1 MTFHWRMN
9 LADAQQVA
17 LGFLIKQTSYIEPGV
32 VKQKYPDVQYA
43 NLIPVDSS
51 ANPWA
56 KSITYY
62 SSDQF
67 GQAEF
72 FEHLADDM
80 PRADITREKHETTV
94 RMAGIGYGYTLEELG
109 QAMMIPGTNLT
120 NDRAAAARRGYE
132 EFVDDAALRGK
143 TAANWSGLI
152 NYPGIQTAFAEDDGN
167 GNSMAWDDKST
178 DQILRDINSVLSGIY
193 TTTLQIEMADT
204 LLLPI
209 EAMLTLA
216 TRRIEN
222 TNSTLVSFLRANN
235 VYTVQTK
242 QELDVIGVR
251 GLETAGVGGV
261 GRMVAY
267 RRDPDVLK
275 MHIPMAHRFL
285 PVWQTGPMRFDVP
298 GIFRLGGLEI
308 RRPKS
313 VRYVDGIADA
323 PYA

>member
-9 LADAQQVA
+9 LADAQQAA

-32 VKQKYPDVQYA
+32 VKQRYPDVQYSR
-43 NLIPVDSS
+43 LIPVDSS

-56 KSITYY
+56 KSVTYY

-80 PRADITREKHETTV
+80 PRADVTREKHETTV

-109 QAMMIPGTNLT
+109 QAMMIPGTNLS
-120 NDRAAAARRGYE
+120 NDRAAAARRAYE

-143 TAANWSGLI
+143 AAANWSGIL
-152 NYPGIQTAFAEDDGN
+152 NYPCIQTDFADDDGT
-167 GNSMAWDDKST
+167 GASMAWDDKTT
-178 DQILRDINSVLSGIY
+178 DQVLRDINVVLSGIY
-193 TTTLQIEMADT
+193 TATLQIEMADT

-209 EAMLTLA
+209 GPMLTLS

-222 TNSTLVSFLRANN
+222 TNDTLGSFLKANN
-235 VYTVQTK
+235 VYTVQTG
-242 QELDVIGVR
+242 QPLDIVGVR
-251 GLETAGVGGV
+251 GLETAGVGGT

-275 MHIPMAHRFL
+275 MHIPMPHRFL

-308 RRPKS
+308 RRPKA
-313 VRYVDGIADA
+313 VRYVDGISDA

>member
-9 LADAQQVA
+9 LADAQQAA
-17 LGFLIKQTSYIEPGV
+17 LGFLIKQTSHIEPGV
-32 VKQKYPDVQYA
+32 VKQKYPDVQYSR
-43 NLIPVDSS
+43 LIPIDSS

-80 PRADITREKHETTV
+80 PRADVTREKHETTV

-109 QAMMIPGTNLT
+109 QALMIPGTNLS
-120 NDRAAAARRGYE
+120 NDRAAAARRAYE
-132 EFVDDAALRGK
+132 EFVDDSALRGK
-143 TAANWSGLI
+143 VAANWSGLI
-152 NYPGIQTAFAEDDGN
+152 NYPGIETDFAEDDGA
-167 GNSMAWDDKST
+167 GTSMAWDDKT
-178 DQILRDINSVLSGIY
+178 ADQVLRDINVVLSGIY
-193 TTTLQIEMADT
+193 TSTLQVEMADT

-209 EAMLTLA
+209 GPMLTLS
-216 TRRIEN
+216 TRRITD
-222 TNSTLVSFLRANN
+222 TNLTIAAFLRQNN
-235 VYTVQTK
+235 VYTVQTG
-242 QELDVIGVR
+242 QPLDIIGVR
-251 GLETAGVGGV
+251 GLEAAGVGGT

-275 MHIPMAHRFL
+275 MHIPMPHRFL

-313 VRYVDGIADA
+313 VRYVDGISDA